1 MTEEE
6 KKMIKEWEEEIR
18 KEHKE
23 NEVSDEDLLYQENGF
38 ASKKDFWIWKE
49 GLKKYS

>member
-6 KKMIKEWEEEIR
+6 EKMIKEWEEEIR

-38 ASKKDFWIWKE
+38 ASKKDF
-49 GLKKYS
+49 

>member
-6 KKMIKEWEEEIR
+6 REELIKDWEEE
-18 KEHKE
+18 EE
-23 NEVSDEDLLYQENGF
+23 EEVSDEDLLYQENGF

-49 GLKKYS
+49 GRI